1 MRHEFPISVKRAAL
15 ARSGGICEATGE
27 RYGLPAGVR
36 CQRAIATGAVQF
48 DHWPRGAHDPH
59 PDTRGLD
66 NCVATCP
73 ACNQH
78 AANHGDKQRE
88 QKIKGVSYDEALHR
102 ARMQRKAGVDVDD
115 PPPPRGRQKKSRPIP
130 RPKNYRWASRPMSK
144 RQS

>member
-59 PDTRGLD
+59 PETRTAG
-66 NCVATCP
+66 NCVVCCP
-73 ACNQH
+73 RCNQY
-78 AANHGDKQRE
+78 ANNKFDTPREAKMKRLDKKRGRLPLDIE
-88 QKIKGVSYDEALHR
+88 RPPKKPGKIKS
-102 ARMQRKAGVDVDD
+102 
-115 PPPPRGRQKKSRPIP
+115 RGFKQGHRPIP
-130 RPKNYRWASRPMSK
+130 ARPFPR
-144 RQS
+144 RQ